1 MRFPPSHFF
10 VLGLIVVAGSF
21 DGAPAV
27 AFDKKPGNAQE
38 RKDDA
43 RVRREKEDV
52 EEAQDAVKDAQKSL
66 NNAIKAATAAE
77 AREKAVLKALNA
89 ARERVEE
96 RLGKKVGLDVESTRF
111 KEVQSE
117 YEKAKGPIV
126 ERLKASSDY
135 QSAVKSAETAL
146 DQLRALRG
154 DDSLTDDQRKAKSTE
169 LTRLSLGPSRL
180 EQSAVAADEAANGAH
195 TRLDEIQK
203 RVAALREKIRKEVDA
218 EPDVRKALSDV
229 ESARKDSN
237 KADGEVAK
245 ARNHLRSARV
255 KLAQQQQDLLKAQ
268 VKDKQNDGK
277 KRGKG

>member
-1 MRFPPSHFF
+1 MRRSLTLCLALG
-10 VLGLIVVAGSF
+10 VLSVSVARGSLGL
-21 DGAPAV
+21 
-27 AFDKKPGNAQE
+27 AFDKKSGNAQE

-52 EEAQDAVKDAQKSL
+52 EEAKDAVNDAQKSL
-66 NNAIKAATAAE
+66 TRALKEAAASE
-77 AREKAVLKALNA
+77 AREKVVLHALNA

-111 KEVQSE
+111 KEAQSE

-126 ERLKASSDY
+126 ERLKASQEY
-135 QSAVKSAETAL
+135 QSAVKSAETAMN
-146 DQLRALRG
+146 QLRELRG

-180 EQSAVAADEAANGAH
+180 EQSAVAADESANRAH

-237 KADGEVAK
+237 KADSEVVK
-245 ARNHLRSARV
+245 ARNHLHSART
-255 KLAQQQQDLLKAQ
+255 KLAQQQDLRKAQ
-268 VKDKQNDGK
+268 IKDKQNDGK
-277 KRGKG
+277 KKGKG